1 VSIVRSM
8 SEERAIA
15 PASADPGNRGDRGAQ
30 GAQGDLA
37 GLRQARAQHQAVLRW
52 LRGLSPVLILVIVV
66 AAVRVQPG
74 PGITGR
80 GLVVSV
86 AMAGVAAGFGGAV
99 WGTTRRARRRG
110 AAGGAVL
117 IASSAALMWA
127 QPAGPG
133 AASAL
138 VGILFLARLLPARIA
153 VTVSAAAFAALTTV
167 AAIIGHGRGPS
178 VALLAALAGFIGML
192 FLTGRLGAAN
202 DQAELLLAEL
212 RASRAAEARA
222 AGLAE
227 RQRLAREMHD
237 VLAHSLSGLLLKLE
251 GARMLAARD
260 PLDPRLPE
268 TIDEAHHLA
277 GSGLA
282 EARRA
287 IGALRGEQMPGP
299 DRLPELAARFG
310 QDRGIPCRLTVSGAE
325 HSLGADTR
333 LAVYRVAQEALT
345 NIAKH
350 AHPDRVELSLAY
362 EPGATRL
369 TVEDFIAVGAAA
381 YPGRLPV
388 SANGGGYGLAG
399 MRERAELIGGTL
411 SAGVTPTGFRVELE
425 VPE

>member
-1 VSIVRSM
+1 MSIVQGM
-8 SEERAIA
+8 SQDRANA
-15 PASADPGNRGDRGAQ
+15 PAPVAADP
-30 GAQGDLA
+30 A
-37 GLRQARAQHQAVLRW
+37 GLRTVRAQHRTVVSWVRSI
-52 LRGLSPVLILVIVV
+52 SPVLVVVIV
-66 AAVRVQPG
+66 ATAIHDHPG

-80 GLVVSV
+80 GLVVSLATAGIAVGLSGGLWGAMRPAPRIV
-86 AMAGVAAGFGGAV
+86 AVCGGV
-99 WGTTRRARRRG
+99 
-110 AAGGAVL
+110 L
-117 IASSAALMWA
+117 LASSAALMWA

-138 VGILFLARLLPARIA
+138 VGFLFVARILPLRA
-153 VTVSAAAFAALTTV
+153 
-167 AAIIGHGRGPS
+167 G
-178 VALLAALAGFIGML
+178 VALSVTGLAVLVAIVEITSHGTGIGMLVALAGLMGMI
-192 FLTGRLGAAN
+192 FLADRLAQVN
-202 DQAELLLAEL
+202 DQAARLLAEL
-212 RASRAAEARA
+212 QASRAAEARA

-260 PLDPRLPE
+260 PGDPRLPE

-277 GSGLA
+277 GSGLV

-325 HSLGADTR
+325 HRLGADAR

-350 AHPDRVELSLAY
+350 AHPDRVELCLAY
-362 EPGATRL
+362 EPRATRL
-369 TVEDFIAVGAAA
+369 TVEDFIA
-381 YPGRLPV
+381 PGGDADASQPPAG
-388 SANGGGYGLAG
+388 ANGGGYGLAG

>member
-1 VSIVRSM
+1 MRQAAGVSIVQSVSQDRGN
-8 SEERAIA
+8 A
-15 PASADPGNRGDRGAQ
+15 PDPAAADP
-30 GAQGDLA
+30 A
-37 GLRQARAQHQAVLRW
+37 GLRTARAQHRTVVSW
-52 LRGLSPVLILVIVV
+52 VRGISPVIIVIIVV
-66 AAVRVQPG
+66 TAIHDHPG

-80 GLVVSV
+80 GLVVSL
-86 AMAGVAAGFGGAV
+86 ATAGIAVGF
-99 WGTTRRARRRG
+99 
-110 AAGGAVL
+110 AGGLWGAMRPVHRMGAICGGVL
-117 IASSAALMWA
+117 LACSAALIWA

-138 VGILFLARLLPARIA
+138 VAVLFIARILPLRAGVALSVVGLA
-153 VTVSAAAFAALTTV
+153 VL
-167 AAIIGHGRGPS
+167 AAIAQITSHGRGTGIG
-178 VALLAALAGFIGML
+178 LLVALAGFTGTI
-192 FLTGRLGAAN
+192 FLAGRLGQAN
-202 DQAELLLAEL
+202 DEAERLLVEL
-212 RASRAAEARA
+212 QASRAAEARA

-310 QDRGIPCRLTVSGAE
+310 QDRGIPCRLTVSGTE
-325 HSLGADTR
+325 HRLGADAR

-381 YPGRLPV
+381 YPGRPRV